1 MILVDANILLYAYH
15 PQASEH
21 GACKRWIEKAFSG
34 SAPVFLTWITILAFL
49 RISTNPRVFDRPLS
63 MAEAKEI
70 VSLWIAAPGVSIL
83 EPSERYWEILSDLLL
98 SAQVTGPLVTD
109 ASLAALAIEHGTA
122 ICTTDRDF
130 TRFPG
135 LKLLSPVEG

>member
-15 PQASEH
+15 PQAPEH
-21 GACKRWIEKAFSG
+21 GTCRRWVESAFSG
-34 SAPVFLTWITILAFL
+34 SAPVFLAWITILAFL
-49 RISTNPRVFDRPLS
+49 RTSTSPRVFARPLS

-70 VSLWIAAPGVSIL
+70 VSHWIEAPAVSIL
-83 EPSERYWEILSDLLL
+83 EPSERYWEIFGDLLL
-98 SAQVTGPLVTD
+98 SAQVSGPLVRD
-109 ASLAALAIEHGTA
+109 AALAALAIEHGTA

-135 LKLLSPVEG
+135 LKLLNPTDS